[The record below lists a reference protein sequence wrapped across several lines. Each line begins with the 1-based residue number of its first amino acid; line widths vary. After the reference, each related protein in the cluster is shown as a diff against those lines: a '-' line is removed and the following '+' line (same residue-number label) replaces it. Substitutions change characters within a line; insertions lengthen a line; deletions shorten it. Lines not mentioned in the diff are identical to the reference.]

1 MKSIFRIFGEIKSFF
16 IYHFITLDKIL
27 SANFKCK
34 FFMIR
39 FVFLFSSIF
48 FIHFVVLCQSYSQQL
63 GGLPTDFLFSS
74 GSKKLDIRSQF
85 LIKSAGYHL
94 DYNLNSEVSYEL
106 GGGYESLHLEFMTN
120 TQLEQ
125 DLIRRTNYTHR
136 LEFYDVNDILL
147 TRVYFIGSRAAV
159 HANLNNHTSP
169 TFYSFDLVTIPVSIL
184 DFTHR
189 INVIEIKSSREEMN
203 LR

>member
-1 MKSIFRIFGEIKSFF
+1 MVR
-16 IYHFITLDKIL
+16 YL
-27 SANFKCK
+27 
-34 FFMIR
+34 
-39 FVFLFSSIF
+39 FLISSLI
-48 FIHFVVLCQSYSQQL
+48 FIHFVVSSQSYSEQL
-63 GGLPTDFLFSS
+63 GGLTTDFSFSS

-85 LIKSAGYHL
+85 LIKSAGYHV
-94 DYNLNSEVSYEL
+94 DYLQHSNGSYEL

-120 TQLEQ
+120 TPLEH

-147 TRVYFIGSRAAV
+147 TRVYFIESRAAV
-159 HANLNNHTSP
+159 HTNLNNYESP
-169 TFYSFDLVTIPVSIL
+169 TFYSFDLVTIPVAIL

>member
-1 MKSIFRIFGEIKSFF
+1 
-16 IYHFITLDKIL
+16 
-27 SANFKCK
+27 
-34 FFMIR
+34 MIR
-39 FVFLFSSIF
+39 YVFLFSSFIC
-48 FIHFVVLCQSYSQQL
+48 IHFVVSSQSYSEQL
-63 GGLPTDFLFSS
+63 GGLTTDFSFSS

-85 LIKSAGYHL
+85 LIKSAGYVVDH
-94 DYNLNSEVSYEL
+94 NLNSEGSYEL

-120 TQLEQ
+120 TPLEQ
-125 DLIRRTNYTHR
+125 DLIRRTKYTHK

-147 TRVYFIGSRAAV
+147 TRVYFIQSRAAV
-159 HANLNNHTSP
+159 HANVYNHSSP
-169 TFYSFDLVTIPVSIL
+169 TFYSFDLVTIPVTIL